1 LLHPKIDAT
10 QFCITLVTVAFFR
23 SSCHLAASLCAMTA
37 RCSTTFAVVHV
48 MRVALF
54 RTPVAD
60 VRAQFADLLCERTV
74 SGNRIGAQAADRRAL
89 YAAGRAVIFA
99 LLANHVRETV
109 AALGRT
115 IVAGVDAVHCILV
128 QMMSHGASPFIDD

>member
-23 SSCHLAASLCAMTA
+23 SSCHLAASLCATTA

-60 VRAQFADLLCERTV
+60 VRAQLAKLLDEWAVAGDC
-74 SGNRIGAQAADRRAL
+74 IGAQAAHCRAL
-89 YAAGRAVIFA
+89 DAAGRTGIFA
-99 LLANHVRETV
+99 VLADHMRETV
-109 AALGRT
+109 AAFGRAV
-115 IVAGVDAVHCILV
+115 IAGVDAVRGVLV
-128 QMMSHGASPFIDD
+128 